1 MKRLTQI
8 FQALIG
14 VVALILT
21 ALVAAGRLA
30 WCTICNWWK
39 KRSKWFRRVIA
50 TSFLL
55 ISVGFVAIIGYA
67 IYDDCYGR
75 AFFNDSGLSKNIR
88 IHFFKD
94 ETFRVYN
101 RNLRKY
107 TTPKIDWISK
117 NINHDSLVV
126 YANFNKR
133 GFINAKNGEIV
144 IKAENNSYNKAWVF
158 SEGFAAVMKDGK
170 IGFINVKNE
179 VIIPFQYDCY
189 ERTKPWSGYMFHNG
203 YCIMANKDGKMGL
216 IDKMGKWVVEPTY
229 DEIYKSEEKGYRVV
243 AKGGKYGVLD
253 SLNNEIYPVEYN
265 LVSIN
270 PSGIILAKCGK
281 KWQVDFDGNI
291 VHPFMFDV
299 TDNLACPNGYNES
312 GDLQYAFTDYMGYKV
327 MNQYGIMNRITGKPI
342 TLALYSDINMLSK
355 NMFEVQDPISHDW
368 YVIDTNGN
376 VIK

>member
-1 MKRLTQI
+1 
-8 FQALIG
+8 
-14 VVALILT
+14 
-21 ALVAAGRLA
+21 
-30 WCTICNWWK
+30 
-39 KRSKWFRRVIA
+39 
-50 TSFLL
+50 
-55 ISVGFVAIIGYA
+55 
-67 IYDDCYGR
+67 
-75 AFFNDSGLSKNIR
+75 
-88 IHFFKD
+88 
-94 ETFRVYN
+94 
-101 RNLRKY
+101 
-107 TTPKIDWISK
+107 
-117 NINHDSLVV
+117 
-126 YANFNKR
+126 
-133 GFINAKNGEIV
+133 
-144 IKAENNSYNKAWVF
+144 
-158 SEGFAAVMKDGK
+158 
-170 IGFINVKNE
+170 
-179 VIIPFQYDCY
+179 
-189 ERTKPWSGYMFHNG
+189 
-203 YCIMANKDGKMGL
+203 MANKDGKMGL